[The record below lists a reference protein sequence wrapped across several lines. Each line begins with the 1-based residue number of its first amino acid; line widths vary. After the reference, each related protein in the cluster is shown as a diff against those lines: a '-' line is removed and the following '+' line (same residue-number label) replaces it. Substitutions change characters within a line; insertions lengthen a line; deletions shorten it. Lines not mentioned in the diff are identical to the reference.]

1 MMLKKLIISLSFLCF
16 LNGCA
21 QNATLLGPIITGAST
36 GSIYQAGLS
45 YGTGEV
51 VKKMTGKTAT
61 ENIKSF
67 IDDHKKIHDVENNE
81 QYFLSVRNKIEKK
94 SKIIDLTNH

>member
-1 MMLKKLIISLSFLCF
+1 MIIKKLIICLSLLCI

-21 QNATLLGPIITGAST
+21 QNAALLGPVITGAST

-51 VKKMTGKTAT
+51 VKKITGKTAT

-67 IDDHKKIHDVENNE
+67 IEDHKKIDDVENDE
-81 QYFLSVRNKIEKK
+81 QYFLLVRNKIEKK
-94 SKIIDLTNH
+94 SKITDLTNH